1 MSVLVISWGE
11 EVLNKFLPKRHVDT
25 IYDITP
31 EFLQKDNKKGIIVDL
46 DNTLVPWN
54 VEYATNEVIQW
65 LNDMKNANINVTI
78 FSNNNED
85 RVTLFAEPLETP
97 FVFKANK
104 PLRRAFIAAQRE
116 MNLNKNEIVVIGDQL
131 LTDILGGNRAGFD
144 TILVVPIVQSDAP
157 ITKFNRN
164 LERMILQHFYR
175 KGKLTRRDQIDE

>member
-1 MSVLVISWGE
+1 M
-11 EVLNKFLPKRHVDT
+11 LNKFLPNKHVNT

-31 EFLQKDNKKGIIVDL
+31 EILLNENKKGIIVDL

-54 VEYATNEVIQW
+54 VEHATDEVIQW
-65 LNDMKNANINVTI
+65 LNDMKKANINVTI

-97 FVFKANK
+97 YVFKANK
-104 PLRRAFIAAQRE
+104 PLRKAFMTAQKA
-116 MNLNKNEIVVIGDQL
+116 MNLSENEIVVIGDQL

-144 TILVVPIVQSDAP
+144 TILVVPIIESDAP

-164 LERMILQHFYR
+164 LERMILKYFYR
-175 KGKLTRRDQIDE
+175 KGKLTRRIHNGK